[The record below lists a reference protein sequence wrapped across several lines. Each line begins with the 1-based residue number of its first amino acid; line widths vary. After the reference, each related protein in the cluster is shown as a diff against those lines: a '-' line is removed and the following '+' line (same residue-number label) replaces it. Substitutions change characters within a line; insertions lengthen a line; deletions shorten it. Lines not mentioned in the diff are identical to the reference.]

1 VPKGTLVKEDEQP
14 LAAESLRHKAAE
26 PRPARVVPDL
36 KECIQDWSR
45 ANGDTVSAAIGLS
58 PARGASQFRYRWQLL
73 LLQLLHL
80 IVVEPVESTEPTKS
94 MRIQSE

>member
-14 LAAESLRHKAAE
+14 FAVEPLRHKAAE

-36 KECIQDWSR
+36 KVCIQDGSR
-45 ANGDTVSAAIGLS
+45 ANADTVGAAIGLG
-58 PARGASQFRYRWQLL
+58 PARGASQFWYCWQLL
-73 LLQLLHL
+73 LLQQLQL
-80 IVVEPVESTEPTKS
+80 IVVEPIESTEPTKS